1 MKLDR
6 LMEIIQE
13 MRRELQA
20 IDECIAALEA
30 LASGRRKRG
39 RPRKKPLPL
48 GKSRPRAESR

>member
-6 LMEIIQE
+6 LIEIIHE

-20 IDECIAALEA
+20 IEECIAALEV
-30 LASGRRKRG
+30 LATGRRKRG
-39 RPRKKPLPL
+39 RPRKRPLPL

>member
-20 IDECIAALEA
+20 IDECIATLEA
-30 LASGRRKRG
+30 LATGRRKRG
-39 RPRKKPLPL
+39 RPRKRLLPL
-48 GKSRPRAESR
+48 AKGRPRAEGR